1 MKNFEQEF
9 EELVKINKRIN
20 EIEQSKKKLEL
31 DLNNKCHDFVEK
43 HNKVNVKNIGGNI
56 ESMLKNGV
64 DTLQLV
70 ELLKSEEKVEHIFS
84 HDIMKTLKNHMYGIK
99 LENKLLNYNTE
110 IVRYLEEKFS
120 KLESVEQDISI
131 NDLFIYNDPSWY
143 LINDQLTYYLK
154 NVHSAKRKNRF
165 FNESDFVYMVMFNTI
180 PKDGSRILIY
190 NYRAYSKH
198 FISLLYAYIV
208 LEQRSVYCGL
218 KKGYIASDYLFIMDY
233 ELINQFPFL
242 SKFEKNFSAESY
254 PKLLSNL

>member
-1 MKNFEQEF
+1 M
-9 EELVKINKRIN
+9 
-20 EIEQSKKKLEL
+20 
-31 DLNNKCHDFVEK
+31 
-43 HNKVNVKNIGGNI
+43 
-56 ESMLKNGV
+56 
-64 DTLQLV
+64 
-70 ELLKSEEKVEHIFS
+70 EHIFG
-84 HDIMKTLKNHMYGIK
+84 HDIMKTLKKHMYGIK

-110 IVRYLEEKFS
+110 IIRYLEQKVS

-143 LINDQLTYYLK
+143 LINDQLTYYFFKK
-154 NVHSAKRKNRF
+154 NVHSAKRKNRL

-180 PKDGSRILIY
+180 PKDGSRIIIY

-218 KKGYIASDYLFIMDY
+218 KKGYIASDYLFIMDN

-242 SKFEKNFSAESY
+242 SDFENNFSAESN
-254 PKLLSNL
+254 PKLLSSFWYNFFT